1 MIVYIKD
8 KPKKV
13 YVNENQVV
21 LIKENQ
27 ENEGFRMSFDN
38 RS

>member
-1 MIVYIKD
+1 MIVYIKE
-8 KPKKV
+8 KPRKI

-27 ENEGFRMSFDN
+27 EDEGFRMSFDKRN
-38 RS
+38 

>member
-27 ENEGFRMSFDN
+27 EFRMSFDN

>member
-1 MIVYIKD
+1 MIVCIKE
-8 KPKKV
+8 KPRKI

-27 ENEGFRMSFDN
+27 ENEGFRMSFN
-38 RS
+38 KRS